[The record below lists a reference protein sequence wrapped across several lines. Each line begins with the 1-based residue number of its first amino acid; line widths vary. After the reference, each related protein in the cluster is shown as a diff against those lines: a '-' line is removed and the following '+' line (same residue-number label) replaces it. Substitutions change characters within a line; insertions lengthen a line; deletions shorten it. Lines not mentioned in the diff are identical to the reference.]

1 MVILR
6 IQTMIHVRIW
16 GGDGGVGGGGSQT
29 YNLDNKVTDNKF

>member
-16 GGDGGVGGGGSQT
+16 GGDGGGGGGSQT

>member
-16 GGDGGVGGGGSQT
+16 GGDGGVGGGSQT

>member
-16 GGDGGVGGGGSQT
+16 GGDGGVGGGGES
-29 YNLDNKVTDNKF
+29 NI

>member
-6 IQTMIHVRIW
+6 IQTMIHVWIW
-16 GGDGGVGGGGSQT
+16 GGDGAGVQT

>member
-6 IQTMIHVRIW
+6 IQTMIHARIW
-16 GGDGGVGGGGSQT
+16 GGDGGGGST

>member
-16 GGDGGVGGGGSQT
+16 GGDGRGGGSQT

>member
-16 GGDGGVGGGGSQT
+16 GGDGGVGGGV
-29 YNLDNKVTDNKF
+29 KHII